1 MPAGLKEIGS
11 NAFQNCTALDAIT
24 IPEDVTKIGSSA
36 FQDCTALSEVT
47 LPAGLEE
54 IGSNAFQNC
63 ASLTAAGI
71 PSNVTKI
78 GGYAFRNS
86 GLTSVS
92 VPGSVTSMGTY
103 VFQNCTALTSAAF
116 DHGVTVLPD
125 YALYGC
131 TALSKVTLPATL
143 TEIGANAFNGCTAL
157 TVVTIPSGV
166 TKIGNSAFQKSGLT
180 SVSVPGSVTS
190 MGTYVF
196 RNCTALTSATLGEGI
211 TVIPISTFYG
221 CTELAAVTLPDSVT
235 TINSSAF
242 GNCRKLVSL
251 TIRGDVPTS
260 VNSYAFPTG
269 NYLAEGATLYY
280 PAAQEA
286 AWKAAADADGK
297 WKGFTLAVLAA
308 VAMPNVPEGAADY
321 TDMAVLKR
329 LQDAALEAGIT
340 DGTFDVFRQNSDGT
354 VIRELLTPAS
364 VEDALNC
371 FNGLEPV
378 AVTLEDGTAMVVL
391 PYTFDVCGISVEA
404 SEVVVTVKVESGLPK
419 MPLTFAEGIAYAI
432 VPTTEGTAPAVT
444 VQEVAGDTATLA
456 FTPSE
461 GHSTYLFKAS
471 VSPRR

>member
-1 MPAGLKEIGS
+1 M
-11 NAFQNCTALDAIT
+11 
-24 IPEDVTKIGSSA
+24 
-36 FQDCTALSEVT
+36 
-47 LPAGLEE
+47 
-54 IGSNAFQNC
+54 
-63 ASLTAAGI
+63 
-71 PSNVTKI
+71 
-78 GGYAFRNS
+78 
-86 GLTSVS
+86 
-92 VPGSVTSMGTY
+92 
-103 VFQNCTALTSAAF
+103 
-116 DHGVTVLPD
+116 
-125 YALYGC
+125 
-131 TALSKVTLPATL
+131 
-143 TEIGANAFNGCTAL
+143 
-157 TVVTIPSGV
+157 
-166 TKIGNSAFQKSGLT
+166 TKIGNYAFQKSGLT

-211 TVIPISTFYG
+211 TVIPSSTFSG

-235 TINSSAF
+235 TINSNAF

-269 NYLAEGATLYY
+269 NNLAAGATLYY

-286 AWKAAADADGK
+286 AWRAAADADGK

-308 VAMPNVPEGAADY
+308 VAMPNVPDGAAGY
-321 TDMAVLKR
+321 TDMAVLER
-329 LQDAALEAGIT
+329 LQAAALKVGIT

-354 VIRELLTPAS
+354 VVRELLAPAT

-371 FNGLEPV
+371 FAGLDPV
-378 AVTLEDGTAMVVL
+378 AFTLEDGTAMVVL
-391 PYTFDVCGISVEA
+391 PYTFCGVSVEA
-404 SEVVVTVKVESGLPK
+404 AEVVVTVKVESGLPE

-444 VQEVAGDTATLA
+444 VREVAGDTATLA

-471 VSPRR
+471 VTR